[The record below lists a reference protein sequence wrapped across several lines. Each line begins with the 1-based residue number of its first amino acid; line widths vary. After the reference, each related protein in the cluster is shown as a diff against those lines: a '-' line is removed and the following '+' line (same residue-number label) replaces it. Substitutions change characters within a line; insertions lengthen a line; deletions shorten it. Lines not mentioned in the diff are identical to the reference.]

1 MKKFEFATIPFMGMR
16 WIAVSVAVLL
26 VLCSLVLLATRGL
39 NYGIDFTGGSLVQ
52 LQFKEPTPI
61 EDIRAN
67 LSQEGFGDS
76 EIQEYGSPRDI
87 LVRAPQFDEKN
98 ANAVTNAIK
107 SRIESAYGDKVEV
120 LRIETVGPKI
130 GGELRQQALYAVL
143 YSLVAIVC
151 YIWWRFELKFGLAA
165 IIALVHDVIITM
177 GMFSLTG
184 IQFSL
189 AALAAVLTVVGYSL
203 NDTIVIFDRIRE
215 NLVVNEG
222 EEKKPIITILNES
235 ITQTLSRT
243 IITGGTTLFVVLT
256 LFFFGGEVLSGFA
269 FALIIGVIIGTFS
282 SIFIATVLLV
292 YWQPAYDEPHLKKL
306 NEKPEEVV

>member
-1 MKKFEFATIPFMGMR
+1 MEKRRAAIVASLIL
-16 WIAVSVAVLL
+16 IAVSLL
-26 VLCSLVLLATRGL
+26 LLMTRGL
-39 NYGIDFTGGSLVQ
+39 NFGIDFTGGSLVQ

-61 EDIRAN
+61 EEIRAN

-98 ANAVTNAIK
+98 ANAVSIAIK
-107 SRIESAYGDKVEV
+107 QKIESVYGDQVEV
-120 LRIETVGPKI
+120 MRVETVGPKI
-130 GGELRQQALYAVL
+130 GSELRQQGIYAVL
-143 YSLVAIVC
+143 YSLIAIIC
-151 YIWWRFELKFGLAA
+151 YIWWRFELNFGFAA

-189 AALAAVLTVVGYSL
+189 SALAAVLTVVGYSL

-222 EEKKPIITILNES
+222 DEKKPMMTILNES

-269 FALIIGVIIGTFS
+269 FALIVGVIIGTYS
-282 SIFIATVLLV
+282 SIFIGSVLLI